1 MKVKISEIK
10 KFLEQGKKVKIKSI
24 QNKFVNVKEYVD
36 KGVQD
41 TYCVRLENG
50 FEIKVSAIHRFFSN
64 VGWVETRHLK
74 PLETQ
79 LLCEDNK
86 YYFVKDVSY
95 VGKYKIVDVVLED
108 KDHCYFGNGILNHNS
123 GKSYMA
129 MQIAVNAL
137 NKGIDVV
144 YFDSESAID
153 IDFIKRMG
161 VNPDDFVYVQ
171 AINCEFVLETIESL
185 LAEATKPMLL
195 VWDSLAATPTDK
207 DKNRNFDPN
216 AVIGE
221 KARILSKGFQK
232 LTIPLA
238 NKNSALLIVNQLRD
252 FVSNNVSDKYTTPYT
267 TPGGKAPIFAYSLR
281 LWLSS
286 SKAKNSFVLDSDK
299 RIIGTQVKVKIKKS
313 RFGSFGRECEFKIL
327 WSGDK
332 IAIQNEESYLDAISG
347 SPELTI
353 SGSWKSIVL
362 ADGTVA
368 KFQDGSFIKKLEE
381 EPKFKE
387 RILEI
392 MRHWLIERI
401 IPSTIEE
408 AEEDV
413 E

>member
-1 MKVKISEIK
+1 
-10 KFLEQGKKVKIKSI
+10 
-24 QNKFVNVKEYVD
+24 
-36 KGVQD
+36 
-41 TYCVRLENG
+41 
-50 FEIKVSAIHRFFSN
+50 
-64 VGWVETRHLK
+64 
-74 PLETQ
+74 
-79 LLCEDNK
+79 
-86 YYFVKDVSY
+86 
-95 VGKYKIVDVVLED
+95 
-108 KDHCYFGNGILNHNS
+108 
-123 GKSYMA
+123 
-129 MQIAVNAL
+129 
-137 NKGIDVV
+137 
-144 YFDSESAID
+144 
-153 IDFIKRMG
+153 
-161 VNPDDFVYVQ
+161 
-171 AINCEFVLETIESL
+171 
-185 LAEATKPMLL
+185 
-195 VWDSLAATPTDK
+195 
-207 DKNRNFDPN
+207 
-216 AVIGE
+216 
-221 KARILSKGFQK
+221 
-232 LTIPLA
+232 
-238 NKNSALLIVNQLRD
+238 
-252 FVSNNVSDKYTTPYT
+252 
-267 TPGGKAPIFAYSLR
+267 
-281 LWLSS
+281 
-286 SKAKNSFVLDSDK
+286 VLDSDK